1 MPLLRFP
8 FPPQDREQL
17 WWTVRAL
24 FGVTIPRVRVCP
36 DHCAPF
42 DAFADAYFRVNTIRD
57 GIHLPASKQTPLDRI
72 IIHASRGLAGKSKLA
87 SILGMTF
94 AYLDGADIT
103 ILGGSMTQSANVHEY
118 CGKAMESPNLPVDM
132 TRDHTATKIMLTNAA
147 RLRPLPASPKTARSP
162 HPSILFCDEADEMDL
177 MVYDAAMGQ
186 PMPQENYLGVD
197 VPTLTIVLSTWQYPT
212 GTFTEIL
219 RRAAEDNEPIYR
231 WCYRESSNPVD
242 GWLDQETIAK
252 TRGRVS
258 KAMWDAEY
266 ELGEPAIGDRAFD
279 SDAVKRAFCLKFKPD
294 DEVGEGAGYLEAN
307 ERKDFEEFTFERY
320 IKDATYVAGCD
331 WAKRKDKTVIWVA
344 RIDGH
349 KRRLVYFQR
358 VNRRPYP
365 VMIGSFN
372 KTLRHYRI
380 HNGGAYHD
388 STGLGDVVDDYV
400 DIRAR
405 GFAMT
410 VDKRSRMLN
419 NYVNAI
425 EKDIWE
431 IPKIPSAYT
440 EMLYCRV
447 GDLYVRDA
455 PRPTNKEEEFHLPD
469 TVCAG
474 ALAEWAAN
482 KMPPLVAPQTVEGK
496 GEPHG
501 ERFAYRQDD
510 ESPRSLADLQPP
522 QQGISLVVGGT

>member
-1 MPLLRFP
+1 MLDVHAAPVAAQVVKRQIIGQGSNYLHPYPAMSLSCGGSEVFQAVP
-8 FPPQDREQL
+8 
-17 WWTVRAL
+17 
-24 FGVTIPRVRVCP
+24 VTTT
-36 DHCAPF
+36 AGPF
-42 DAFADAYFRVNTIRD
+42 DAASGEHGNTLAPVWDIGVEGAHEFVVN
-57 GIHLPASKQTPLDRI
+57 GIV
-72 IIHASRGLAGKSKLA
+72 
-87 SILGMTF
+87 
-94 AYLDGADIT
+94 
-103 ILGGSMTQSANVHEY
+103 VH
-118 CGKAMESPNLPVDM
+118 N
-132 TRDHTATKIMLTNAA
+132 
-147 RLRPLPASPKTARSP
+147 
-162 HPSILFCDEADEMDL
+162 
-177 MVYDAAMGQ
+177 
-186 PMPQENYLGVD
+186 
-197 VPTLTIVLSTWQYPT
+197 
-212 GTFTEIL
+212 
-219 RRAAEDNEPIYR
+219 
-231 WCYRESSNPVD
+231 CYRESSNPVD